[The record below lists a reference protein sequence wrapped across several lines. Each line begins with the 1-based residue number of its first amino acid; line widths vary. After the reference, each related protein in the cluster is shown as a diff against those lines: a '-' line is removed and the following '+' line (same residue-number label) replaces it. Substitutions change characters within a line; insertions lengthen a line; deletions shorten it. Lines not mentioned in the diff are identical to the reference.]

1 MSALESLPPE
11 SARSAVASYLQ
22 RLPEAP
28 WSPEVARRL
37 LEHVR
42 AAPPRKSAQRR
53 TAWVRLALAACLVLV
68 LLQPDLRPYSGYT
81 TPPQRNARAIRCEF
95 ACKRSI
101 ASCRW
106 RCNAAKVRRNW
117 LGYGRSATR
126 SQHNC
131 RHPRRPVRYVSEE
144 IR

>member
-42 AAPPRKSAQRR
+42 AAPPRKSGQRR

-81 TPPQRNARAIRCEF
+81 TPPPAQRARDQMRIRVQALDRELQVALQRGESAAQLAALWAERNAVA
-95 ACKRSI
+95 AQLSSSTP
-101 ASCRW
+101 AS
-106 RCNAAKVRRNW
+106 
-117 LGYGRSATR
+117 
-126 SQHNC
+126 
-131 RHPRRPVRYVSEE
+131 PVR
-144 IR
+144 I